1 MVINKNIIILL
12 FLSIIV
18 FGQNKNKLDD
28 KSSELKVIQ
37 QQIQN
42 LEGELSELSKK
53 EKNNVSILKKLDQ
66 QNLLLNKSIKKI
78 EKEEKQNEQN
88 ILNLNSQISM
98 HKSRI
103 KSLQSEYSK
112 YLVWVYKQGNNSV
125 LKYVFNAE
133 SFNQML
139 IRYKY
144 LNYIHN
150 ASEKNIAE
158 LIENQQ
164 KLNESKN
171 QIEVELN
178 EKIKLKNQ
186 KSNEKD
192 LLNKKRNEKKVVL
205 ASLKKD
211 KNNVNT
217 EIDQKR
223 KIEITIKKMIADLIE
238 KEREK
243 ERQLRTAK
251 LKGEIKDYN
260 YDFNYSSF
268 ENFAQL
274 KGVLS
279 WPISAPKV
287 GRSFGENKNDKTKT
301 VTLNYGIDII
311 AKVDQD
317 VFAVAEGIVSAIEW
331 IPGYGSVLILTHR
344 DNYRT
349 VYGHLSDISVLEG
362 NKVKAGDLIGK
373 VNESLEGN
381 ILHFEIWNERNY
393 QNPQEW
399 LVKK

>member
-1 MVINKNIIILL
+1 ML

-311 AKVDQD
+311 AKEDQD

>member
-311 AKVDQD
+311 AKEDQD

>member
-1 MVINKNIIILL
+1 M
-12 FLSIIV
+12 
-18 FGQNKNKLDD
+18 
-28 KSSELKVIQ
+28 
-37 QQIQN
+37 
-42 LEGELSELSKK
+42 
-53 EKNNVSILKKLDQ
+53 
-66 QNLLLNKSIKKI
+66 
-78 EKEEKQNEQN
+78 
-88 ILNLNSQISM
+88 
-98 HKSRI
+98 
-103 KSLQSEYSK
+103 
-112 YLVWVYKQGNNSV
+112 
-125 LKYVFNAE
+125 
-133 SFNQML
+133 
-139 IRYKY
+139 
-144 LNYIHN
+144 NYIHN

-186 KSNEKD
+186 KSNEQD

-301 VTLNYGIDII
+301 VTLNYGIDILQKRI
-311 AKVDQD
+311 KMYL
-317 VFAVAEGIVSAIEW
+317 
-331 IPGYGSVLILTHR
+331 P
-344 DNYRT
+344 
-349 VYGHLSDISVLEG
+349 
-362 NKVKAGDLIGK
+362 
-373 VNESLEGN
+373 
-381 ILHFEIWNERNY
+381 
-393 QNPQEW
+393 
-399 LVKK
+399 